1 LTDLDKVNKMS
12 SVLNVRTCKVCK
24 VIKNIREFPLA
35 KTINDKDSNGN
46 PYRRYVCGGSKGCYS
61 KKKCEQRRIRT
72 NERRFDIKNDL
83 ACEMC
88 TYSRERDGDYFV
100 TDNLQFHHHEDNKS
114 YNIADMWNM
123 PIKRIKQ
130 EIAKCT
136 VLCMLCHGFVTA
148 QERKGVNNE

>member
-1 LTDLDKVNKMS
+1 MN
-12 SVLNVRTCKVCK
+12 NVMNIRTCTSCD
-24 VIKNIREFPLA
+24 VIKNIKRFPYS
-35 KTINDKDSNGN
+35 INEETLDSNGN
-46 PYRRYVCGGSKGCYS
+46 PYRRYICKDCYS
-61 KKKCEQRRIRT
+61 KKKCKQRRVRV
-72 NERRFDIKNDL
+72 NKRRFDIKHDL

-100 TDNLQFHHHEDNKS
+100 TDNLQFHHHEDNKL

-148 QERKGVNNE
+148 QERKRVNNE